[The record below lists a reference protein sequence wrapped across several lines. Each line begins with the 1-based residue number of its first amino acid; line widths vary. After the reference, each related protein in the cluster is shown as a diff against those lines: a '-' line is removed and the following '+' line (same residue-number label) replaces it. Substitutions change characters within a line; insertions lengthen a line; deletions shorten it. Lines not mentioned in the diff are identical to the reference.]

1 MRRGWTVALAAL
13 VGCIIPDRDIDTE
26 EVQGNLG
33 AVRIVEATNLPA
45 SFLAACDP
53 TKEDAR
59 QTCPQVPTGRRSGL
73 VAERDE
79 AGNILPY
86 CVCPDGFMDSRTVPS
101 FFIYAEDSDRDGPGP
116 ADDFFAVALL
126 DLDSDTDAPQEAL
139 AYEQHFAPGTRGE
152 PFTLSQLDEDT
163 LDPIDVE
170 AASGEPLLFASAA
183 REDNGLIRF
192 RFGKNNGV
200 GADLCNDDNGDRLP
214 AGMHTLTIM
223 VTDRPFFT
231 PILVDENGEP
241 ELGFDGRPRLAPTQ
255 WGMPDIAAGATWAI
269 ANYVFECIA
278 EPADTSEDDSV
289 CACVPEDGP

>member
-1 MRRGWTVALAAL
+1 MRRGWTLIVAVL

-26 EVQGNLG
+26 EVEGNLG
-33 AVRIVEATNLPA
+33 PVRIVEATNLPA
-45 SFLAACDP
+45 SFLAACNPD
-53 TKEDAR
+53 EESER
-59 QTCPQVPTGRRSGL
+59 STCPQVPTGRRSGL

-101 FFIYAEDSDRDGPGP
+101 FFIYAEDADRDGPGP
-116 ADDFFAVALL
+116 SDEFFAVALL
-126 DLDSDTDAPQEAL
+126 DLQSDTDAPQEAL
-139 AYEQHFAPGTRGE
+139 AYEQHLAPGTRGE
-152 PFTLSQLDEDT
+152 PFTLSQLDPKT
-163 LDPIDVE
+163 LDSIDVE
-170 AASGEPLLFASAA
+170 AASGKSMLFASAA

-200 GADLCNDDNGDRLP
+200 GTDLCNDDNGDKLP
-214 AGMHTLTIM
+214 AGTHTLTIM

-231 PILVDENGEP
+231 PVLVDENGEP
-241 ELGFDGRPRLAPTQ
+241 QLGIDGSPQLAPTQ

-278 EPADTSEDDSV
+278 EPADTAEEDSV
-289 CACVPEDGP
+289 CACVAEDGP